1 MRNPIRICFATTCTL
16 FFLFSIHSGMGNGG
30 KGKFNTYMAQTSLGS
45 GVGDCFFT
53 VDVNPTIFYLTTIN
67 SKYQVLAMR
76 IKNRARTALVLDKA
90 KDKVELRFGSKRVS
104 GILNLAANDRA
115 TWDSLGKEMKDLV
128 MYPSQVEGGEEEG
141 IYIFIPQKSETPRIA
156 RLATLFPY
164 GNHTGSYC

>member
-1 MRNPIRICFATTCTL
+1 
-16 FFLFSIHSGMGNGG
+16 
-30 KGKFNTYMAQTSLGS
+30 
-45 GVGDCFFT
+45 
-53 VDVNPTIFYLTTIN
+53 
-67 SKYQVLAMR
+67 MR

-141 IYIFIPQKSETPRIA
+141 IYIFIPQKSLHEFAPNREMPYSLEFSVASLKKTLDLSPPRTA
-156 RLATLFPY
+156 E
-164 GNHTGSYC
+164 